1 MTSCKVYVDK
11 DSSHTTVEQLNEFQQ
26 LDSTSLKLVVIDAEE
41 NTVKII
47 NPETHLIEASVYN
60 GSFGLQI
67 FGIFIAMLLGF
78 LISATIFANI

>member
-1 MTSCKVYVDK
+1 M
-11 DSSHTTVEQLNEFQQ
+11 
-26 LDSTSLKLVVIDAEE
+26 VIDAEE

-78 LISATIFANI
+78 LISGTIFANI